1 MLPLRPSRLLTLR
14 RAAAA
19 VALAAGAASMS
30 ALAGQAGAPFTVTIL
45 FVPGPATC
53 TAGVGGGVPQVQ
65 CGQAGIVSTG
75 SPGSSAN
82 GRGAVLGY
90 RLPDARMKVAGALV
104 GVGEESFQAWG
115 EYSSRFITLGGIEY
129 LEMTV
134 TW

>member
-1 MLPLRPSRLLTLR
+1 MLPLRPCRLLTLR
-14 RAAAA
+14 CAAAA

-53 TAGVGGGVPQVQ
+53 TAGVGGGSPQVQ

-75 SPGSSAN
+75 SSAN
-82 GRGAVLGY
+82 GRGALGY
-90 RLPDARMKVAGALV
+90 RLPDMRMKVAGALV

-115 EYSSRFITLGGIEY
+115 EYSSRFITSGGIEY

>member
-14 RAAAA
+14 RAAA
-19 VALAAGAASMS
+19 VMALAAGAASMP
-30 ALAGQAGAPFTVTIL
+30 ALAGQVGTPFTVTIL

-53 TAGVGGGVPQVQ
+53 TAGVSGGVPQVL
-65 CGQAGIVSTG
+65 CGQAGVVSPG
-75 SPGSSAN
+75 SPGGSAN
-82 GRGAVLGY
+82 GRGALLGY
-90 RLPDARMKVAGALV
+90 RLPDTRMKVAGALV

-115 EYSSRFITLGGIEY
+115 EYSSRFIRLGDIEY